1 MHRTY
6 YAGWALVDQVD
17 LLLSHEFTL
26 TRKGGCVDVVSS
38 LDCRSAV
45 TLRHIGA
52 VYAGFV
58 LGRVQHTTGSGPVG
72 VFPRLALLPPA
83 DRAHF
88 TVPRTRARRNPLLA
102 RRSNSCSISLQPG
115 ARPVRYVLHLVYRF
129 CRLDGLRW
137 LTGFSRSPTER
148 VPFRKSTMFSL

>member
-1 MHRTY
+1 MWT
-6 YAGWALVDQVD
+6 LF
-17 LLLSHEFTL
+17 LLLIADLQHHFGIL
-26 TRKGGCVDVVSS
+26 GPYTR
-38 LDCRSAV
+38 A
-45 TLRHIGA
+45 
-52 VYAGFV
+52 FV

-102 RRSNSCSISLQPG
+102 RWSNSCSISLQPG

-137 LTGFSRSPTER
+137 LTGFSRLPTER
-148 VPFRKSTMFSL
+148 VPFRKSTMFSF